1 MNVPFNEQ
9 IHGGYTD
16 IIININMIDGSGAG
30 IDDVRQSIHNAESL
44 LPWKLELGLSVTTDV
59 IGLLH
64 GVRFFVNLLPSYHD
78 PVTDTDLFLHGMTLY
93 L

>member
-1 MNVPFNEQ
+1 MKRFFRTFCQNRSYAER
-9 IHGGYTD
+9 
-16 IIININMIDGSGAG
+16 DGSGAG